1 MVSIEKALES
11 APALARQLRNTYG
24 NNITARVHYRPMVLP
39 FMCRKLVDIHV
50 DGVHIGTYE
59 KRVDIIDFFGEARG
73 AQYYNDI
80 PLEDDG
86 YPVTNEMCKIGRPA
100 PKIFFKPAN
109 CGLGF

>member
-1 MVSIEKALES
+1 MISIEKALKD
-11 APALARQLRNTYG
+11 APALARELRNMYG
-24 NNITARVHYRPMVLP
+24 DGITCRIHYRFVGLP
-39 FMCRKLVDIHV
+39 FMTTRIVDICV
-50 DGVHIGTYE
+50 DGIHVETYE
-59 KRVDIIDFFGEARG
+59 KRVDVIDIFGEARG